1 MSIRRYANPVQ
12 SALGQRALQTVP
24 NGIAHPFDFTGVKI
38 HKGLGLCCDDPK
50 TLPCAYDIVA
60 ADVTNAVTAI
70 TFKDV
75 NGSNITKTFTSVS
88 TVQGVV
94 DSLAT
99 ALISDGADPFYR
111 GDEFNGISIQADKK
125 RLRFISTVEIVSVTI
140 NGSAVTATKKCNS
153 SVEFVYEFAW
163 DVDAD
168 PGKIGTVE
176 GSSATQIGTT
186 GGFATGAAA
195 SALTA
200 LNTALTTQTYTST
213 RPATVTEVDG
223 EFIARIFVNKNV
235 WYKNVELSRLAT
247 NQTWVA

>member
-12 SALGQRALQTVP
+12 FTLGQRALQTTP

-38 HKGLGLCCDDPK
+38 HSGLGLCCDDPK
-50 TLPCAYDIVA
+50 TLPVAYDVVA

-75 NGSNITKTFTSVS
+75 TGTNKTVTFTSVS
-88 TVQGVV
+88 TVQGVITA
-94 DSLAT
+94 LAT
-99 ALISDGADPFYR
+99 ALISDGADPFYA
-111 GDEFNGISIQADKK
+111 GDDFNGIVVQADKK
-125 RLRFISTVEIVSVTI
+125 RLRFISTVEIVSVTV
-140 NGSAVTATKKCNS
+140 NGSAVSATKKVNPAP
-153 SVEFVYEFAW
+153 EFVYEFSWA
-163 DVDAD
+163 VGAD
-168 PGKIGTVE
+168 PGKIATVE
-176 GSSATQIGTT
+176 GTSGTQIGTT
-186 GGFATGAAA
+186 SGWTTGNAA

-200 LNTALTTQTYTST
+200 LNTALGTATFTST

-223 EFIARIFVNKNV
+223 DFVARIFVNKNV